1 MQVQKRRARKR
12 WLGTRIGI
20 ASVLGAASFAAIGG
34 EQAGAAS
41 AQSYKVLYI
50 GSQSGPLESVGQSA
64 EQGLKAGIA
73 VVNSQG
79 GLQGRKVSL
88 TVVNDQGDPTNDVAG
103 YEKYV
108 SANGQP
114 DLVVDSSSV
123 IAVAPATTPA
133 KVLTFGIDNSA
144 AANQPKKWPY
154 TFLVNSALEPQG
166 EAMAQYLASK
176 NAHKVA
182 YLYSTNQFG
191 EVISGVW
198 IPILEKHGISVTGA
212 TYNDTDLS
220 MTSQLEKL
228 KASNPDMLLLSGY
241 GAPTGYIMKSKQT
254 VGWDIPTLGDGS
266 FGGDNLEAVATQAQL
281 KGMVVQQFKLNLYV
295 PPSQRTPQ
303 YTTMLKALNKQGK
316 LTLPLN
322 QYAHTYDTMM
332 LIQQASKQ
340 GKTTTTQGLTS
351 ALNHLHMPAHPT
363 YQEFKVESFTPN
375 DHLTNM
381 TTQDVT
387 FVPPGAFSDGTF
399 KG

>member
-1 MQVQKRRARKR
+1 MFSPRGSTRKKRLGIRA
-12 WLGTRIGI
+12 GV
-20 ASVLGAASFAAIGG
+20 AVVLGLASCAALDVGPV
-34 EQAGAAS
+34 GAAS
-41 AQSYKVLYI
+41 AQPYRVLYI
-50 GSQSGPLESVGQSA
+50 GSLSGPLESVGQSA
-64 EQGLKAGIA
+64 EQGLKAGVA

-79 GLQGRKVSL
+79 GLQGRKVTV

-108 SANGQP
+108 SSSGQP
-114 DLVVDSSSV
+114 DLVVNSSSV

-166 EAMAQYLASK
+166 EAMAQYLVSK
-176 NAHKVA
+176 NVHKAA
-182 YLYSTNQFG
+182 YLYSTNAFG
-191 EVISGVW
+191 EVVSGVW
-198 IPILEKHGISVTGA
+198 IPILEKHGISVVGA

-220 MTSQLEKL
+220 MTSQLQKL
-228 KASNPDMLLLSGY
+228 KASNPEMLLLSGY

-254 VGWDIPTLGDGS
+254 VGWNIPTLGDGS
-266 FGGDNLEAVATQAQL
+266 FGGDNLESVATADQL
-281 KGMVVQQFKLNLYV
+281 KNMVVQQFNLNLYV
-295 PPSQRTPQ
+295 PPSQRTAQ
-303 YTTMLKALNKQGK
+303 YSTMLNALNKQGK

-332 LIQQASKQ
+332 LIQMAAKQ
-340 GKTTTTQGLTS
+340 GKTTTTEGLTS
-351 ALNHLHMPAHPT
+351 ALNHLHQSAHPT
-363 YQEFKVESFTPN
+363 YQEFKLESFTPN

-381 TTQDVT
+381 TTKDVT
-387 FVPPGAFSDGTF
+387 FVPPGAFEDGTF